1 VKRYVLDANIYID
14 ADRSAAKAAELEA
27 FYNTFLSQTYVHAI
41 VAQELL
47 RGVADQR
54 RRIEVRAHYIAPFE
68 KRGRLVTP
76 TFTSWVRAGEL
87 VAMLIARKLVDATG
101 VAPSFLH
108 DVLLAASCR
117 EAGMT
122 LVTRNVVDFERIRH
136 VERFDFVPPW
146 PVRSAVS

>member
-1 VKRYVLDANIYID
+1 MKRYVLDANIYID

-27 FYNTFLSQTYVHAI
+27 FYSAFLPQTYFHAI

-47 RGVADQR
+47 RGVANQR
-54 RRIEVRAHYIAPFE
+54 RRAEVRADYITPFE

-108 DVLLAASCR
+108 DVLLAVSCR
-117 EAGMT
+117 EAGVT
-122 LVTRNVVDFERIRH
+122 LVTRNVADFERIRH
-136 VERFDFVPPW
+136 VERFDFEPPW
-146 PVRSAVS
+146 PARSAIT